1 MSLGDHCTNL
11 AEFARSNYKLKSP
24 FTEEAQK
31 ELESMF
37 EKVTKM
43 VNDTVEALDTG
54 NPELAQSIL
63 KQEDYLDLLEEH
75 LRHTHMKRINKGI
88 YSPLESVS
96 VPDIGKKAARFYRNS
111 QTAFNA
117 AFKQRRAERS
127 EERRVGKECRSRWSP
142 YH

>member
-1 MSLGDHCTNL
+1 
-11 AEFARSNYKLKSP
+11 
-24 FTEEAQK
+24 
-31 ELESMF
+31 MF

-88 YSPLESVS
+88 CSPENTLLYTDVLQNMERIENHCTNIAEAVLS
-96 VPDIGKKAARFYRNS
+96 DIHFNDG
-111 QTAFNA
+111 FNA
-117 AFKQRRAERS
+117 DEDETEPTVLTTS
-127 EERRVGKECRSRWSP
+127 N
-142 YH
+142 